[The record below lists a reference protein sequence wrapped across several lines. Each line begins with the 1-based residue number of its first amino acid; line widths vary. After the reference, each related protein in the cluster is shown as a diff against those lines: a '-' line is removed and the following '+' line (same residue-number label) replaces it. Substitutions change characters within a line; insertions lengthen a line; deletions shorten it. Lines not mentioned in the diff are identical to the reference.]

1 MRAKKSLGQHF
12 LRSERALVTIVE
24 AGKVTKKDTALEI
37 GPGMGA
43 LTRKLLE
50 TGAKVIAAEKD
61 DELFELLKSKFEK
74 EIKDGKLELI
84 HDDILEFDLS
94 KLTVSTYKLISNI

>member
-12 LRSERALVTIVE
+12 LRSERALTGIVE
-24 AGKVTKKDTALEI
+24 AGKVTKKDTVLEI

-50 TGAKVIAAEKD
+50 TGAKVIAVEKD
-61 DELFELLKSKFEK
+61 DELFELLKSKFK
-74 EIKDGKLELI
+74 NEIESGQLELI
-84 HDDILEFDLS
+84 HDDILKFQLENPDA
-94 KLTVSTYKLISNI
+94 T